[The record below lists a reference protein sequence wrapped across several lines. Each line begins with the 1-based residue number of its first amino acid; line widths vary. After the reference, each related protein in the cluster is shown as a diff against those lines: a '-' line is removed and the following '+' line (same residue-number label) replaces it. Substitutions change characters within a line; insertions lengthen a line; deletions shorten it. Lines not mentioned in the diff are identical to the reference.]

1 MNRFGTFP
9 NLDDICDGDSSEE
22 CFKKASEPLYGFR
35 TRVTLV
41 DEPCELGLVTI
52 KSFLLTLSQ
61 WNVSQNWGKR
71 HLALLYTS
79 ALIYSLFET
88 HKYVVFFTYH

>member
-41 DEPCELGLVTI
+41 DEPCELGLVTN
-52 KSFLLTLSQ
+52 KSLYIYLLFPQ
-61 WNVSQNWGKR
+61 
-71 HLALLYTS
+71 
-79 ALIYSLFET
+79 
-88 HKYVVFFTYH
+88 